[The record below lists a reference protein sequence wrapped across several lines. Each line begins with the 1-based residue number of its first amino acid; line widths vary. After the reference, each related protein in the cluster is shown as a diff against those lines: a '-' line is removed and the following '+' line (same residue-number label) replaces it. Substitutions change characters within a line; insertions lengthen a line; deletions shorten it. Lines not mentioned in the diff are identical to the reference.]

1 MHLQKR
7 QQQFNM
13 ELWKNEFRK
22 ISFAFEGHD
31 ALLILPND
39 EVKTDRLM
47 LKTEYFGAFP
57 ELEIAL
63 LRRGYHLAYL
73 KNRTRL
79 GTDID
84 TDAKAR
90 FVHYLHEHYG
100 TREKCVPIGMSCGG
114 MQAVHF
120 AAKYPELVSVMYLD
134 APVMN
139 LFSWPFGFGA
149 CPVNTGEAERKEVL
163 NALGL
168 TLSEFISFREHPM
181 DRIPT
186 LLTNKT
192 PAVLVYGDGDTVV
205 PHKENA
211 ILLENAYKEK
221 GLPLFVC
228 CKEGCDHHP
237 HGPSEQDFEAVISF
251 IEKWDTL

>member
-22 ISFAFEGHD
+22 ISFAFEGRD

-114 MQAVHF
+114 LQGIHF
-120 AAKYPELVSVMYLD
+120 AAKYPQYVHCLYLD
-134 APVMN
+134 APVVN
-139 LFSWPFGFGA
+139 LLS
-149 CPVNTGEAERKEVL
+149 CPAGYGMAQTDAMEEMLA
-163 NALGL
+163 ALQL
-168 TLSEFISFREHPM
+168 T
-181 DRIPT
+181 RIT
-186 LLTNKT
+186 LLSYRDHPLDRL
-192 PAVLVYGDGDTVV
+192 PALVENRVPVVLVSGDSDRTV
-205 PHKENA
+205 PYEENGA
-211 ILLENAYKEK
+211 LLAQAYVGTGIPFELHLKP
-221 GLPLFVC
+221 G
-228 CKEGCDHHP
+228 GDHHP
-237 HGPSEQDFEAVISF
+237 HGLEDNRPL
-251 IEKWDTL
+251 IEFVEIYSR